1 MLLEDAYLENID
13 FINNNHGLEV
23 VGLIYS
29 HDPHDT
35 VLSSDELLFIA
46 SYQLKFQKEKA
57 FSSQF
62 VTVGVTHNENKEV
75 IPDGLMISDQGLAM
89 FRDGLF
95 VHSDDPKLCKV
106 QKRNSKN
113 VPLSTVIVNIKGQ
126 GPKEVTTFETEFLI
140 VQLTVG
146 MPKKQPPRV
155 FKSCSFPPL
164 YCEPNKLTES
174 QIALQTILMDNEPS
188 GTYLYTLLHDLN
200 LLAYLAPVCF

>member
-1 MLLEDAYLENID
+1 ME
-13 FINNNHGLEV
+13 
-23 VGLIYS
+23 
-29 HDPHDT
+29 
-35 VLSSDELLFIA
+35 
-46 SYQLKFQKEKA
+46 QK
-57 FSSQF
+57 
-62 VTVGVTHNENKEV
+62 KEV

-126 GPKEVTTFETEFLI
+126 GPKEVFFFPLPVTMQVTTFETEFLI

-164 YCEPNKLTES
+164 YCGPNELTES
-174 QIALQTILMDNEPS
+174 QSICLFMLLILS
-188 GTYLYTLLHDLN
+188 S
-200 LLAYLAPVCF
+200 CFANYSDG